1 MRQTEKQ
8 SLVRRI
14 FSTAILAALLT
25 MMPRS
30 FSQHLSGG
38 HPGGFGGG
46 HLGGFSGGHLGA
58 FNGGGFH
65 GGFSA
70 PSYFGRFPGQVPR
83 GFGAV
88 PRKNWTASRYN
99 FVPRQNS
106 YASYRSPNGAG
117 NRGGWTRPGRD
128 HNLRYRRPYT
138 GSGYGSYPYL
148 YSNSW
153 ELLPWDIGYPDYTG
167 YDEDY
172 ESTQSNNGQVQPSGE
187 EQQQQ
192 QPKSE
197 GYRPEYV
204 PAPYES
210 SANRTA
216 PSPPPRNEPQLT
228 LIFKDGHT
236 QTIRNYVL
244 TPSEVIVMDDAS
256 SGRIPRISLSELNL
270 PATEKAANQA
280 GLDFSPPSA

>member
-1 MRQTEKQ
+1 MRLTEKQ

-46 HLGGFSGGHLGA
+46 HMGGLSGGHLGS

-65 GGFSA
+65 GGFSE
-70 PSYFGRFPGQVPR
+70 PSSFGRFPGQAPR

-88 PRKNWTASRYN
+88 PRMNWNTSPHN
-99 FVPRQNS
+99 FLPRQNS
-106 YASYRSPNGAG
+106 YAGYRSPYGAE
-117 NRGGWTRPGRD
+117 NRGGRNHRGRD
-128 HNLRYRRPYT
+128 HRRPYP
-138 GSGYGSYPYL
+138 GYSYGGYPYL
-148 YSNSW
+148 YANSW
-153 ELLPWDIGYPDYTG
+153 ELLPWDIGYPDLAG
-167 YDEDY
+167 YGGDNEDDEAA
-172 ESTQSNNGQVQPSGE
+172 ESNNGRVQPSGDE
-187 EQQQQ
+187 QEQQQ
-192 QPKSE
+192 PESE

-204 PAPYES
+204 PAPYAS
-210 SANRTA
+210 PTNQIAASA
-216 PSPPPRNEPQLT
+216 PPHNEPQLT

-236 QTIRNYVL
+236 LTIRNFVL